1 MTIQEFKKSKE
12 DKAKSVLSGE
22 KNINGLR
29 VRFTNIDFYK
39 DGGDFRNGKQSS
51 NNVVHAS
58 DRVFVLAEFNGIRIP
73 FYISTGD
80 GGKEKVPVGKWYPI
94 FGHLGW
100 INKGSQEEIND
111 AYGSKALKDIKNW
124 LDQNVGFLGEADD
137 KGYFGLTSE
146 TKVNEGT
153 GAKLFYDSL
162 NRDLKPTRQRNQF
175 DKPEE
180 YQNKLKNIQ
189 LGKQHMI
196 DLVARATGENKVE
209 NTTDTPSSAVG
220 ELKRYIVSQC
230 KGDAYEIFLWSQGK
244 SIVNNPP
251 VEIRNIIMGMNPKI
265 TGSNFLIDNID
276 AVNYFKSWVPMK
288 TLDDEA
294 FEYILDNNEK
304 YLKLYRAFGRPTQK
318 QNFHIIKKM
327 EYGTEEEGFLSYDN
341 IEALD
346 KGGEKLLGQNSVKKD
361 YPEMPPLL
369 KSSSAIRKI
378 RF

>member
-1 MTIQEFKKSKE
+1 MTTEEFKKSKE
-12 DKAKSVLSGE
+12 DKAKNVLSGE
-22 KNINGLR
+22 KNINGLK
-29 VRFTNIDFYK
+29 VKFVDINFYK
-39 DGGDFRNGKQSS
+39 AGGDFRNGKQSS

-94 FGHLGW
+94 FGHMGW

-124 LDQNVGFLGEADD
+124 LDQNVGFLGEADSN
-137 KGYFGLTSE
+137 GYFGLTSE

-209 NTTDTPSSAVG
+209 NTKDTPSSALG
-220 ELKRYIVSQC
+220 KLKRYIVSQC

-251 VEIRNIIMGMNPKI
+251 VEIRNIIMGMNPKT
-265 TGSNFLIDNID
+265 TGSNYVIDNVD
-276 AVNYFKSWVPMK
+276 AVNYFKAWVPMK
-288 TLDDEA
+288 TLGDEA
-294 FEYILDNNEK
+294 FEYILDNNEE
-304 YLKLYRAFGRPTQK
+304 YLKLYKDFGRPTQI
-318 QNFHIIKKM
+318 QNLEIIKKL
-327 EYGTEEEGFLSYDN
+327 ETEGFDN
-341 IEALD
+341 DNFKALD
-346 KGGEKLLGQNSVKKD
+346 KAEQQ
-361 YPEMPPLL
+361 L
-369 KSSSAIRKI
+369 KSSMAIRKI